1 MTRRLDPWMQA
12 GLAIYLL
19 FAVVALLA
27 DVIAPH
33 DPAEILFTAK
43 RRLAANLPPGSEHWL
58 GTTRAGRDIF
68 SQLVHGARSAL
79 FVGATAALSV
89 LLIGTVTGVV
99 AGYRG
104 GRLDSLLM
112 RIGDVALGIPF
123 VPFVLLLSSLLGPS
137 TGNVVLGIALLL
149 WPTAARVIRA
159 QVMVLRTRGYV
170 EAAQLAGA
178 GPVRIMAVHILPSVL
193 PIAVL
198 YGSVAVGW
206 AILTE
211 AAVSFLGFGGSGT
224 ISWGAMLQDAYTSQA
239 LSRGA
244 WNWFLPPGLCI
255 VLAVV
260 AGFIIGRGAETR
272 LFPNLMRR

>member
-1 MTRRLDPWMQA
+1 MQA

-19 FAVVALLA
+19 FIAVALLA
-27 DVIAPH
+27 DVIAPY
-33 DPAEILFTAK
+33 DPAEILFTAT
-43 RRLAANLPPGSEHWL
+43 RRLAANLPPGTDHWL

-79 FVGATAALSV
+79 FVGLTAALSV
-89 LLIGTVTGVV
+89 LVIGTVTGVA

-104 GRLDSLLM
+104 GLLDALLM
-112 RIGDVALGIPF
+112 RVGDVALGIPF

-149 WPTAARVIRA
+149 WPTAARVIRS
-159 QVMVLRTRGYV
+159 QVLVLRTRGYV

-178 GPVRIMAVHILPSVL
+178 GPARIMAVHILPSVL
-193 PIAVL
+193 PIAIL

-224 ISWGAMLQDAYTSQA
+224 VSWGAMLQDAYTSQA

-244 WNWFLPPGLCI
+244 WNWFVPPGLCI

-260 AGFIIGRGAETR
+260 AGFIIGRGAETQ
-272 LFPNLMRR
+272 LFPNLVRR